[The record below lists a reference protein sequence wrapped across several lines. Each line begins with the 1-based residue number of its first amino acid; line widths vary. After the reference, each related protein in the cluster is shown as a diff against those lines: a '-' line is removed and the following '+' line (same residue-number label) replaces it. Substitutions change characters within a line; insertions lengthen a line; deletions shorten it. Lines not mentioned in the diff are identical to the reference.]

1 MDPNDIL
8 QLFHEYLIANN
19 AMPTVEEDP
28 KLTYE
33 GAYSPS
39 KNAIRVHPRTGPE
52 TVTHE
57 LTHAVQS
64 ALLKQFMN
72 SSDSQFKDMWK
83 KSNSTG
89 GGPKGTVERLAPGKI
104 AEMQSKNDWGKY
116 RTTDDE
122 LQAFGVEL
130 AAHNYPT
137 AARMPSHVDPT
148 IATELMLLV
157 DTALRS
163 MKTDPYFKYKMGKE
177 YEKQSGEA
185 EK

>member
-1 MDPNDIL
+1 MNPDDIL

-19 AMPTVEEDP
+19 AMPTVENDP
-28 KLTYE
+28 KIGYE

-39 KNAIRVHPRTGPE
+39 RNAIRLHPRTGQE

-57 LTHAVQS
+57 MTHAVQQ

-72 SSDSQFKDMWK
+72 SSDSQFKEMWK
-83 KSNSTG
+83 NSISAG

-104 AEMQSKNDWGKY
+104 AELQNKNDWGKY

-137 AARMPSHVDPT
+137 AARMPQHVDPT

-163 MKTDPYFKYKMGKE
+163 MKTDPYFKHKMGKE
-177 YEKQSGEA
+177 YEKQKE
-185 EK
+185 EKK